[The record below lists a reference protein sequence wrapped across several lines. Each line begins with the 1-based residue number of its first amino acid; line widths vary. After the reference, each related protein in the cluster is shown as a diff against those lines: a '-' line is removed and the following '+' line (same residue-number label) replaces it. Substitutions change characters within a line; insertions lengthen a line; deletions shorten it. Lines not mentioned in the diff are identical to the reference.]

1 MAAAQNPRP
10 DVGDILVVIHDFQAR
25 SSDELTL
32 AKGDRVELLERDD
45 EFGDG
50 WFLGKHMVSSNTGL
64 FPEVYTR
71 PSPKGF
77 PTGASALAA
86 VKQVPLPSLPTSP
99 TTEEKPPPPYTIS
112 DDNAAATASS
122 SNGTA
127 AVSTSSNVAEPPAAT
142 AAASVPDSS
151 APAPAS
157 NTTAQDRP
165 QSPTTPTAATIPV
178 SSQPPT
184 SINVDSPAPTS
195 SFNQSTPPPVSAS
208 TGYSGRLVSGHDSQV
223 LHETLNVIDEHITD
237 LRSPSGSNGT
247 HLHAP
252 TDSGSEY
259 SSNLDHRMSYIQGEE
274 TDEEEDGLH
283 TRSEVE
289 AWGPDDV
296 AEYLFTVGVE
306 KKHCEVFRDQ
316 EITGEVILEMDQAS
330 LFIKAFDLGPVGRR
344 LKTWQK
350 IKALQ
355 DEVNGH
361 GSATGNRRRSNY
373 GSDIASEDARRS
385 NRSRTNTLTGAN
397 NPPNMQQRLPPIDDR
412 PISIQSRRLSLNQTP
427 RMEPAQPVSP
437 ISPISTRGF
446 LDGSGA
452 PLSPRRSILHEKRPS
467 AASIRDLHHSRRH
480 SSTDYRA
487 SITSSIAPRLTSSG
501 TFPLVDNTQQHFQ
514 PEPQSQQGQQQ
525 QQQHKKHP
533 SFDRNW
539 TLGNASSNAQQPPPA
554 HQPLFHPR
562 PLSSAGIQDVLAS
575 QDLDQGLTAG
585 LSEPNV
591 DFDRGYFSGTD
602 ADPRRRSLLQ
612 KKNRDSFI
620 KSARGGPTVSA
631 SSYAEEQRVRSAT
644 ALSRHSRFG
653 SVDSVR
659 DPSGLSS
666 AAQKYYGVAGA
677 NGAAAPHRRTTSSN
691 TTDSVRMRPALP
703 PKDNPAPTVTKLD
716 GSNNALDK
724 PRPLVASPGPASP
737 HRQGDWFSTRPG
749 FKTPSFGLR
758 ALSDA
763 VVGHDRNKM
772 ASPVSHADSFP
783 KDSPMQSPSRTGSS
797 TPSAGPSFELDS
809 PDPRSPSTTAT
820 VTSAR
825 SNNTGA
831 ARKKGKKETSAYQRG
846 LLKISPREAMQDADY
861 SGWMKKKSSNLM
873 ATWKPRLFVL
883 KGRRLAYYYSE
894 DDDQEKGL
902 IDISFHRVLPADNER
917 LTGLHATLTGAST
930 TPAVPANSN
939 MPTLA
944 SAEADAE
951 PTSSLKSGSSQ
962 DSIFI
967 FKLVPPRAGLSRAVN
982 FTKPMVHYFAVPNVK
997 QGRLWMAALMKATID
1012 RDDAVAITTTYQQ
1025 KTISL
1030 AKARQMRHRPP
1041 ALMNLDEKVEDSRIM
1056 GRDDQAKDD
1065 EDNDDMNILGD
1076 DEKRMLAAALATTNA
1091 RKVEKPINGLGITY
1105 DKDGVTPLTT
1115 ASSSTALP
1123 GSENVASSANKLPT
1137 AGGAPYKVES
1147 ARARQFIF
1155 EPEKDEDR
1163 LPMSA

>member
-1 MAAAQNPRP
+1 M
-10 DVGDILVVIHDFQAR
+10 
-25 SSDELTL
+25 
-32 AKGDRVELLERDD
+32 
-45 EFGDG
+45 
-50 WFLGKHMVSSNTGL
+50 
-64 FPEVYTR
+64 YTR

-77 PTGASALAA
+77 QTGASALAA
-86 VKQVPLPSLPTSP
+86 VKQVPLPNPTS
-99 TTEEKPPPPYTIS
+99 EDKPPPPYTITEDQAIVS
-112 DDNAAATASS
+112 P
-122 SNGTA
+122 SNGTIGA
-127 AVSTSSNVAEPPAAT
+127 PTSAHVAEASAVTAAAP
-142 AAASVPDSS
+142 AAASVPPSS
-151 APAPAS
+151 AVSIETPA
-157 NTTAQDRP
+157 
-165 QSPTTPTAATIPV
+165 SPTTPTASSTPIP
-178 SSQPPT
+178 SQPPA
-184 SINVDSPAPTS
+184 SINLVSPAPIS
-195 SFNQSTPPPVSAS
+195 SFNQTTPPSVSAS
-208 TGYSGRLVSGHDSQV
+208 TGYSGRLVSSHDSQV

-306 KKHCEVFRDQ
+306 KQHCEVFRDQ

-361 GSATGNRRRSNY
+361 GSATANRRRSNY

-385 NRSRTNTLTGAN
+385 NRSRTNTLTGTGNA
-397 NPPNMQQRLPPIDDR
+397 PNIQQRLPPIDDR
-412 PISIQSRRLSLNQTP
+412 PISIHSRRLSLNQTP
-427 RMEPAQPVSP
+427 RMDPTQPVSP
-437 ISPISTRGF
+437 ISPISPRGF

-487 SITSSIAPRLTSSG
+487 SIASSIAPRLTTSG
-501 TFPLVDNTQQHFQ
+501 TFPQVDATQQHFQ
-514 PEPQSQQGQQQ
+514 PEPESQQQQQQ

-539 TLGNASSNAQQPPPA
+539 TLGNASSHTQQPPPV

-575 QDLDQGLTAG
+575 QDLEHGLNVG
-585 LSEPNV
+585 LNEPNV

-602 ADPRRRSLLQ
+602 ADTRRRSLLQ
-612 KKNRDSFI
+612 KKNRDSFL
-620 KSARGGPTVSA
+620 KSPRGGPTVSA

-659 DPSGLSS
+659 DPSGLTS
-666 AAQKYYGVAGA
+666 AAQKYYGVAAA
-677 NGAAAPHRRTTSSN
+677 NGSSAPHRRTTSTN

-703 PKDNPAPTVTKLD
+703 PKDTPAPTVTKLD
-716 GSNNALDK
+716 GSSNNTLDK
-724 PRPLVASPGPASP
+724 PRPSPATPAFPSP
-737 HRQGDWFSTRPG
+737 HRQGDWFSTKPG
-749 FKTPSFGLR
+749 FKAPSFGLR

-763 VVGHDRNKM
+763 VAGHDRNKM
-772 ASPVSHADSFP
+772 ASPASHADSFP

-820 VTSAR
+820 MTSAR
-825 SNNTGA
+825 SNNA

-846 LLKISPREAMQDADY
+846 LLKITPREAIQDADY

-930 TPAVPANSN
+930 TPAIPANSN
-939 MPTLA
+939 VPTLA

-951 PTSSLKSGSSQ
+951 PSSSLKSGSAQ

-1030 AKARQMRHRPP
+1030 TKARQMRHRPP

-1056 GRDDQAKDD
+1056 GRDDQAK
-1065 EDNDDMNILGD
+1065 NDDDYEDTDILGD

-1091 RKVEKPINGLGITY
+1091 RKVEKPANGLGITY
-1105 DKDGVTPLTT
+1105 DKDGVTPLTA
-1115 ASSSTALP
+1115 ASASAALP
-1123 GSENVASSANKLPT
+1123 GAENLANNANKPS
-1137 AGGAPYKVES
+1137 AVGAAPYKAES

-1155 EPEKDEDR
+1155 EPEKDDDR
-1163 LPMSA
+1163 QPMSA